1 MKVLDVTGESVKN
14 TTVMNKIKKAVKT
27 GNTAFFVHASWCPYT
42 VQFYPIWTAMEAKLK
57 ESTDFNIIKLDHESF
72 AHIKKAF
79 PKVYE
84 TLADYD
90 EYTQSYKLYFP
101 SVVMFTNGIRKKY
114 SPSERTLTSLV
125 AFIKKYSTNKTP
137 NATKHTKPAKTT
149 TQHAHLKLHQ
159 QIDKAFSRL
168 MKK

>member
-42 VQFYPIWTAMEAKLK
+42 VQFYPIWVDMETKLK
-57 ESTDFNIIKLDHESF
+57 DSTDFNIIKLDHESF

-79 PKVYE
+79 PKLYE
-84 TLADYD
+84 TLADFD
-90 EYTQSYKLYFP
+90 EYTQTYKLYFP

-114 SPSERTLTSLV
+114 SPTERTLKSLV
-125 AFIKKYSTNKTP
+125 AFIKKNSTNKTP
-137 NATKHTKPAKTT
+137 KMTDTKDTKHKQIPS
-149 TQHAHLKLHQ
+149 HHLKLHQ